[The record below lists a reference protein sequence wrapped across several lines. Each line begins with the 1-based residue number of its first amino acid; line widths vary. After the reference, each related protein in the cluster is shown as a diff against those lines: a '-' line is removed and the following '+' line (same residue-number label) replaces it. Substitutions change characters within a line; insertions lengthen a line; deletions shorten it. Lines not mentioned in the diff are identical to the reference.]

1 MPMHIE
7 IRKGIILNPGTYNA
21 VIAPEK
27 VMISAINSNVD
38 LQRFLFL
45 YIGGNYSCILSGVNR
60 TSGNFDVRR
69 AFTAHQLFEA
79 IKEAGYTIIL
89 VEHDPSLF
97 DGAEEML
104 DLVSGAL
111 KDAGR
116 DSLVILYTPVI
127 DRTFSTLIKRAD
139 RIIELA
145 TIEELSFREPARSIR
160 MQRNGGPLLNGQ
172 RTLEVS

>member
-1 MPMHIE
+1 MHIE
-7 IRKGIILNPGTYNA
+7 IRKGMNLYPGTFNA

-27 VMISAINSNVD
+27 LMISAINGNVD

-45 YIGGNYSCILSGVNR
+45 YVCGNYSRILTGVNR

-69 AFTAHQLFEA
+69 AFTAHQLFSV

-104 DLVSGAL
+104 DPVSGAL
-111 KDAGR
+111 KDAGC

-127 DRTFSTLIKRAD
+127 DRTFSSLIRRAD
-139 RIIELA
+139 RIIE
-145 TIEELSFREPARSIR
+145 IVSIKDLSLRDPIRSIR
-160 MQRNGGPLLNGQ
+160 MQRNCGTLLNGQ

>member
-1 MPMHIE
+1 MHIE
-7 IRKGIILNPGTYNA
+7 IRKGMNLYPGTFNA
-21 VIAPEK
+21 VIAPER

-45 YIGGNYSCILSGVNR
+45 YVCGNYSHILSGVNR

-69 AFTAHQLFEA
+69 AFTAHQLLTVLREA
-79 IKEAGYTIIL
+79 AHTIIL

-104 DLVSGAL
+104 DLISGTL

-127 DRTFSTLIKRAD
+127 DSTFSSLIKRAD
-139 RIIELA
+139 RIIEIVS
-145 TIEELSFREPARSIR
+145 IEELSFRDSIRSIR
-160 MQRNGGPLLNGQ
+160 MQRNCGMLLKGQ
-172 RTLEVS
+172 RTLEV

>member
-1 MPMHIE
+1 MHIE
-7 IRKGIILNPGTYNA
+7 IRKGMNLYSGTFNA

-45 YIGGNYSCILSGVNR
+45 YIGGNFSRILSGVHR
-60 TSGNFDVRR
+60 TCGNFDVQR
-69 AFTAHQLFEA
+69 AFTAHQLFSML
-79 IKEAGYTIIL
+79 KEAGYTIIL
-89 VEHDPSLF
+89 IEHDPSLF

-104 DLVSGAL
+104 DPVSGAL
-111 KDAGR
+111 RDAGR

-127 DRTFSTLIKRAD
+127 DRTFSSMIRRAD
-139 RIIELA
+139 RIIE
-145 TIEELSFREPARSIR
+145 IVSNEELLSRDPARSIR
-160 MQRNGGPLLNGQ
+160 MQRNSGMLLKGQ